1 MLTAKEKEKVKELI
15 INVQEGFD
23 TFAATLENE
32 DDFNKAMNEL
42 IDYLIG
48 EE

>member
-23 TFAATLENE
+23 TFAETLENE

-42 IDYLIG
+42 IDYLMG